1 MAEWTGENSL
11 IINLEM
17 RSYNSPDNFK
27 SPMVECGFQHHH

>member
-17 RSYNSPDNFK
+17 HSYNTPDKIRADFR
-27 SPMVECGFQHHH
+27 PRTLIQP